1 MTVCRGIRGATI
13 AEENTAQAIYAAA
26 GEMLAKLVDANKI
39 EERDVAA
46 VYFTTTPDLNAGF
59 PAAAARQMG
68 WNNTALMGSSE
79 IDVPGSL
86 SRCIRVLILVNTDL
100 EADQLVN
107 IYLNGT
113 DVLRL
118 SGVDSQS

>member
-13 AEENTAQAIYAAA
+13 AEANTAEAIYAAT
-26 GEMLAKLVDANKI
+26 GEMLAKLVEANHI

-68 WNNTALMGSSE
+68 RNSTALMGGTE

-100 EADQLVN
+100 EADKLVN
-107 IYLNGT
+107 LYLNGT

-118 SGVDSQS
+118 AGVEPQ

>member
-13 AEENTAQAIYAAA
+13 AEANTAQVIYAAT
-26 GEMLAKLVDANKI
+26 GELLAKLAEANKI

-68 WNNTALMGSSE
+68 WNNTALMGGTE

-86 SRCIRVLILVNTDL
+86 SRCIRVLILVNTEL

-107 IYLNGT
+107 VYLNGT
-113 DVLRL
+113 DVLRMA
-118 SGVDSQS
+118 GV